1 MVCLRLE
8 SLNFSFPLKYF
19 RQVKA
24 PIFRRFSA
32 KHSAPVLSACP
43 GSPRAGVKPRTQL
56 HLWLMGLQTRL
67 TGSASPWGLCHSD
80 KVSIH
85 KLQHSTSEGGSRKN
99 GENSKTFFSELLHKP
114 GVCKS
119 IKELVWGMVPP
130 SIFVI
135 MIINRHLTWWLW
147 HWAEVMQGS
156 PSPATGW
163 HSHFHSTWPGPQ
175 WHVSDLLVAVVRL

>member
-8 SLNFSFPLKYF
+8 SLNFSFPVISLIF
-19 RQVKA
+19 L
-24 PIFRRFSA
+24 PIFAKILIFQAGENFFSA

-85 KLQHSTSEGGSRKN
+85 KSQ
-99 GENSKTFFSELLHKP
+99 
-114 GVCKS
+114 
-119 IKELVWGMVPP
+119 
-130 SIFVI
+130 
-135 MIINRHLTWWLW
+135 
-147 HWAEVMQGS
+147 
-156 PSPATGW
+156 
-163 HSHFHSTWPGPQ
+163 
-175 WHVSDLLVAVVRL
+175 